1 MRKIDHVITFHSEIC
16 NKLEIIYLVGFLF
29 SFGVL
34 VQFCP
39 KINSIFHIEGMEYAN
54 QTVEDEDTE
63 EDGLAVFPDGK
74 VLCTICGKTLSSWST
89 GKRHFSEKHMPN
101 KEAKCKICKKVYK
114 NERKRNDHYKS
125 AHGISSRMM
134 KNVYKM
140 DVGEQQPSTSDN
152 VEILE

>member
-1 MRKIDHVITFHSEIC
+1 M
-16 NKLEIIYLVGFLF
+16 LVFLF

-140 DVGEQQPSTSDN
+140 DMGEQQPSTSEN
-152 VEILE
+152 VEMIE

>member
-1 MRKIDHVITFHSEIC
+1 MRKIDHVITLKYAINQGLLSC
-16 NKLEIIYLVGFLF
+16 FLF

-34 VQFCP
+34 VQYCP
-39 KINSIFHIEGMEYAN
+39 KINSILHIEGMEYAD
-54 QTVEDEDTE
+54 QTAEDEETE

-140 DVGEQQPSTSDN
+140 DMGEQQPSTSEN
-152 VEILE
+152 VEIIE